1 MADQK
6 GYRAVARFQLIS
18 PTKVRPVADVVRRRN
33 YTEAVAILEHMP
45 QKGAQLLRKVISS
58 AAANALYLNKQ
69 LDEDSL
75 YIRELRVDEGPRMKR
90 LWIRGRGRADI
101 LLKRMSHIT
110 VVVDERAKVG
120 KVTGKAGR
128 R

>member
-1 MADQK
+1 MAERE

-33 YTEAVAILEHMP
+33 YTEAVAILDHMP
-45 QKGAQLLRKVISS
+45 QKGAALLRKVISS

-90 LWIRGRGRADI
+90 LWIRGRGRADV

-110 VVVDERAKVG
+110 VVVDERAKA
-120 KVTGKAGR
+120 GKAGSR
-128 R
+128 